1 MEIVMEIT
9 QDSELY
15 FKAENVI
22 LSSVNLSQLQVAK
35 KYVELYLDQTEDEK
49 GYEVLIRKF
58 NKKYTELSVD

>member
-35 KYVELYLDQTEDEK
+35 KYVELYLDQIEDEK